1 MGHGLY
7 HWHWGIESWTIGNQ
21 HGSEWWVVGG
31 WHLIALF
38 VFHLNIKNIL
48 VEKKLI
54 DFGVSV
60 NIMIVTAL
68 CFKN

>member
-48 VEKKLI
+48 VEKKI
-54 DFGVSV
+54 NWFWCKCKYYDCDSFV
-60 NIMIVTAL
+60 
-68 CFKN
+68 F